1 MNYETF
7 KGKMC
12 SKHCCREAGLE
23 GNMFPSGTVQGGPSA
38 LGKGYVDSKFEVAFS
53 SKPGQASQASDG
65 TLNLM
70 ST

>member
-1 MNYETF
+1 MKLCTNGCVRFGYLTI
-7 KGKMC
+7 
-12 SKHCCREAGLE
+12 L
-23 GNMFPSGTVQGGPSA
+23 QGGPSA